1 MGDDDCKA
9 LRDQLVD
16 RLSNAGR
23 LCTEQ
28 VADAF
33 RTVPRHLF
41 LPGVEPG
48 KSYADEAIPTK
59 WQPDGRAISSSSQPA
74 VMAVMLEQLCV
85 EAGQRVLEIGA
96 GTGYNAALL
105 SHLVGEAG
113 AVTTVDIDEDL
124 VEQASRHLAAVGL
137 ARVKVVCA
145 DGADGWAES
154 APYDRIIL
162 TVGAEDL
169 APAWIDQ
176 LATGGRLVLPLS
188 LRGAQRSVA
197 FERAEDHLTSVSIV
211 DCGFMPLRGALAGP
225 DSVRQLGAEPWVHLR
240 FDADREIDT
249 GALYAALHQPWDA
262 VSTGVGVTPDDV
274 MGGLGL
280 WLALHEPDIGQLSA
294 LGAAVGRGLVPAL
307 VAFPGVALTTVLI
320 GKGALAAFV
329 RPDPSGAPAD
339 RFDLRVQPFGPEADE
354 LSRRL
359 AEHVHTWEARGRPS
373 TAELRI
379 EAYRRTGADH
389 DETRIV
395 IDTRHARLLLDW
407 STPPA

>member
-74 VMAVMLEQLCV
+74 VTAVMLEQLCV

-162 TVGAEDL
+162 TVG
-169 APAWIDQ
+169 
-176 LATGGRLVLPLS
+176 GS
-188 LRGAQRSVA
+188 SVSSW
-197 FERAEDHLTSVSIV
+197 LTSTPTTNSRHSGPASGGSTSLPMPRAAARDASPSRLSQTRRGDEVCSASPSYGSV
-211 DCGFMPLRGALAGP
+211 ESGPEGFYLRLGFVPTGQLFGETVGAL
-225 DSVRQLGAEPWVHLR
+225 
-240 FDADREIDT
+240 
-249 GALYAALHQPWDA
+249 
-262 VSTGVGVTPDDV
+262 
-274 MGGLGL
+274 
-280 WLALHEPDIGQLSA
+280 
-294 LGAAVGRGLVPAL
+294 
-307 VAFPGVALTTVLI
+307 
-320 GKGALAAFV
+320 
-329 RPDPSGAPAD
+329 
-339 RFDLRVQPFGPEADE
+339 DL
-354 LSRRL
+354 
-359 AEHVHTWEARGRPS
+359 
-373 TAELRI
+373 
-379 EAYRRTGADH
+379 
-389 DETRIV
+389 
-395 IDTRHARLLLDW
+395 
-407 STPPA
+407 